1 MSVKDALGDRMKA
14 YYESIPKTKL
24 MRRTPVAIRL
34 DGKAF
39 HTFTKGFQK
48 PFDDVL
54 IKSMQDTMKYLCEN
68 IQGVVFG
75 YTQSDEITL
84 ILVDYKNL
92 NSAAWF
98 GYEVQKMCSVAAS
111 MATLAFNK
119 AFAKRRDEW
128 GRERFPY
135 WDEGGTNDPVDK
147 DLLKLSW
154 TYSRAEDRGAM
165 FDARVFNIPK
175 EDVANLIYW
184 RQLDAIRNSVQMVGR
199 ANFSHRELDH
209 KSCSDILDMLMA
221 ERGINWNDLP
231 MCQRRGSCCVK
242 MYQVS
247 EHEWKTHAEDELMPD
262 GRTTWEVIEKIP
274 IFKGAERCYIEK
286 LIYL

>member
-1 MSVKDALGDRMKA
+1 M
-14 YYESIPKTKL
+14 
-24 MRRTPVAIRL
+24 
-34 DGKAF
+34 
-39 HTFTKGFQK
+39 
-48 PFDDVL
+48 
-54 IKSMQDTMKYLCEN
+54 
-68 IQGVVFG
+68 
-75 YTQSDEITL
+75 
-84 ILVDYKNL
+84 
-92 NSAAWF
+92 
-98 GYEVQKMCSVAAS
+98 
-111 MATLAFNK
+111 
-119 AFAKRRDEW
+119 
-128 GRERFPY
+128 
-135 WDEGGTNDPVDK
+135 
-147 DLLKLSW
+147 SW